1 VILRVYIDKKTNMNE
16 KVKKFFGFKRGL
28 SDEFKEKIEDIIWE
42 RVELLKDLKE
52 NEMLINSTLKRLQ
65 RYCEDYK
72 RTKKEVESNEKKLIE
87 LIESLDD
94 ELDIKSIYKDPV
106 SYPFPSISDI

>member
-1 VILRVYIDKKTNMNE
+1 MNE
-16 KVKKFFGFKRGL
+16 KIKKFFGFKRGL

-52 NEMLINSTLKRLQ
+52 NEMLINSTIKRLQ
-65 RYCEDYK
+65 RHCTEYEK
-72 RTKKEVESNEKKLIE
+72 TKKEVELNEEKLIE

-94 ELDIKSIYKDPV
+94 ELDIKSIYKDPI
-106 SYPFPSISDI
+106 SCLFPGISDI

>member
-1 VILRVYIDKKTNMNE
+1 MNE
-16 KVKKFFGFKRGL
+16 KIKKFFGFKRGL

-52 NEMLINSTLKRLQ
+52 NEMLISSTIKRLQ
-65 RYCEDYK
+65 RHYTEYEK
-72 RTKKEVESNEKKLIE
+72 TKKEVESNEEKLIE

-94 ELDIKSIYKDPV
+94 ELDIKSIYKDPI
-106 SYPFPSISDI
+106 SYLFPGISDT

>member
-1 VILRVYIDKKTNMNE
+1 MKKTKN
-16 KVKKFFGFKRGL
+16 FFGFKNGL
-28 SDEFKEKIEDIIWE
+28 SGEFKEKVEDIIWE

-52 NEMLINSTLKRLQ
+52 NETLINSTLKRLQ

-72 RTKKEVESNEKKLIE
+72 KTKKELESNERSLME

-94 ELDIKSIYKDPV
+94 ELDIKSIYKDPM
-106 SYPFPSISDI
+106 SYLFPGINDR

>member
-1 VILRVYIDKKTNMNE
+1 MNE
-16 KVKKFFGFKRGL
+16 KIKKFFGFKRGL

-52 NEMLINSTLKRLQ
+52 NEMLINSTIKELQ
-65 RYCEDYK
+65 RRCKDYEK
-72 RTKKEVESNEKKLIE
+72 TKKEVESNERKLIE

-106 SYPFPSISDI
+106 SYLFPGISDI

>member
-1 VILRVYIDKKTNMNE
+1 MNE
-16 KVKKFFGFKRGL
+16 KIKKFFGFKRGL

-52 NEMLINSTLKRLQ
+52 NEVLINSTLKRLQ
-65 RYCEDYK
+65 RYCKDYEK
-72 RTKKEVESNEKKLIE
+72 TKKEVESNERKLIG

-94 ELDIKSIYKDPV
+94 DLDIKSIYKDPI
-106 SYPFPSISDI
+106 PNPLSDITDIW